1 MITDATIA
9 VLDACNARCVM
20 CDIWQ
25 HKDKDYLKPEEY
37 RRLPA
42 TLKHVNV
49 GGGEPFMRKDLPEL
63 LWVIKETCPNVRM
76 VLSTNGFQPR
86 VVEKMI
92 SKMPE
97 VAIRVSLDGVGALHD
112 QVRRIKD
119 GYNKVLET
127 IQILKTAGVKDLG
140 IGATASKVNQ
150 HRFYEIKELADRL
163 GVQFTCAVV
172 HNSETTFG
180 NHAEIEAEVPVIKP
194 ELEKIKDSFLD
205 SAKPKD
211 WARGYFVDTLI
222 DYLDRKPRPLPCT
235 AADNFFFLQSNG
247 DVYPCNILNIK
258 MGNIRQETVEEILA
272 RHQKTKEACSKC
284 NQCWMICTVVPILRK
299 NPSKPLAW
307 VIKNKLAYELNRLT
321 NGKKNG
327 KCQEPVQ
334 VNAAEVSA
342 KAKQKLEEVETIE
355 V

>member
-25 HKDKDYLKPEEY
+25 HKDKNYLMPEEY
-37 RRLPA
+37 RRLPS
-42 TLKHVNV
+42 TLKHVNI

-63 LWVIKETCPNVRM
+63 LWVIKETCPQVRM

-92 SKMPE
+92 AKMPE
-97 VAIRVSLDGVGALHD
+97 IAIRVSLDGVGALHD
-112 QVRRIKD
+112 EVRRIKD

-150 HRFYEIKELADRL
+150 HRFYEIKELADKL
-163 GVQFTCAVV
+163 KVQFTCAVV

-180 NHAEIEAEVPVIKP
+180 NHTEIEAEVPVVKP
-194 ELEKIKDSFLD
+194 ELEKIRNSFLV
-205 SAKPKD
+205 SGKPKD

-222 DYLDRKPRPLPCT
+222 DYLDKKPRPIPCT

-247 DVYPCNILNIK
+247 DVYPCNILNLK
-258 MGNIRQETVEEILA
+258 MGNLREERIEEIFA
-272 RHQKTKEACSKC
+272 RNQKIKSDCAKC
-284 NQCWMICTVVPILRK
+284 NQCWMICTVVPLLRK
-299 NPSKPLAW
+299 NPVKPLAW
-307 VIKNKLAYELNRLT
+307 VAKNKLAYQLGKPS
-321 NGKKNG
+321 NGKNG
-327 KCQEPVQ
+327 SSAVSSPSPNPVT
-334 VNAAEVSA
+334 EVKSA
-342 KAKQKLEEVETIE
+342 TPELEEVETL
-355 V
+355 